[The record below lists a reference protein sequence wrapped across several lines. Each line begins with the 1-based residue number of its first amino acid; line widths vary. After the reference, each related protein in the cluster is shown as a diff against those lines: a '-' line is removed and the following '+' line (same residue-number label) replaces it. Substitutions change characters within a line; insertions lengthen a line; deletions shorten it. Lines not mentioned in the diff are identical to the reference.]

1 MRLACRVGL
10 LGAHRELAS
19 VSPAVKNLRDR
30 EETHMSEPTFID
42 DGEVTAVPRPRRS
55 ATPWLL
61 FVLALAGGAAASWFL
76 WTRLDRAL
84 GENMTAVA
92 ALETAR
98 NDNAE
103 LAQRLQAIEAEKA
116 DLLALRNELSVQVQA
131 KEEELAKLQG
141 TYQDL
146 ETKMKEEIAKGDV
159 RLSQAGGRIK
169 VDLVDRILFDVGDAS
184 VTERGAEVLSRVG
197 AVLAAVEDKKIQ
209 VSGHTDD
216 LPISERLADRY
227 PTNWE
232 LASARASNV
241 VRFLEEKAKVP
252 GRRLVAAAYG
262 PWEPISS
269 NKTGSGRARNRRI
282 EIVLTPALAPAPIDG
297 VAKATVVPAKATAPA
312 PRRAAAPAARKT
324 RR

>member
-1 MRLACRVGL
+1 MV
-10 LGAHRELAS
+10 
-19 VSPAVKNLRDR
+19 D
-30 EETHMSEPTFID
+30 PTLID
-42 DGEVTAVPRPRRS
+42 DGDVTPLPPPRRS

-84 GENMTAVA
+84 DEGAAATA
-92 ALETAR
+92 ALQAAQTESG
-98 NDNAE
+98 E

-141 TYQDL
+141 TYEDL
-146 ETKMKEEIAKGDV
+146 ETKMKEEISKGDV

-169 VDLVDRILFDVGDAS
+169 VDLVDRILFDVGEAS

-216 LPISERLADRY
+216 LPISERLVDRY

-232 LASARASNV
+232 LAAARASNV

-269 NKTGSGRARNRRI
+269 NKTASGRARNRRI
-282 EIVLTPALAPAPIDG
+282 EIVLTPALAPAPIDAPAAG
-297 VAKATVVPAKATAPA
+297 AVIPAKATTAARPKVAKAVAPA
-312 PRRAAAPAARKT
+312 PKKAPARKP

>member
-1 MRLACRVGL
+1 MG
-10 LGAHRELAS
+10 
-19 VSPAVKNLRDR
+19 
-30 EETHMSEPTFID
+30 EPTFID
-42 DGEVTAVPRPRRS
+42 DRDVTAAPRPRRS

-84 GENMTAVA
+84 AENASAHA
-92 ALETAR
+92 ALQAAR
-98 NDNAE
+98 AE
-103 LAQRLQAIEAEKA
+103 GGDLAQRLQALEAERA

-131 KEEELAKLQG
+131 KEEELTKLQG

-146 ETKMKEEIAKGDV
+146 ETKMKEEIAEGDV

-184 VTERGAEVLSRVG
+184 ISGRGAEVLSRVG

-232 LASARASNV
+232 LAASRASNV
-241 VRFLEEKAKVP
+241 VRFLEEKANVP

-269 NKTGSGRARNRRI
+269 NKTARGRARNRRI
-282 EIVLTPALAPAPIDG
+282 EIVLTPQLAPAPIDAAKQG
-297 VAKATVVPAKATAPA
+297 VVAAKATAPA
-312 PRRAAAPAARKT
+312 KAPAPARKGAK